1 MNLQGEFEGSFLTS
15 ILQLLCDDQNT
26 GILHVSCGRKE
37 CQVIFKE
44 GTIVY
49 AQSSQ
54 KRARLGALLRRDGVI
69 SAVQLKDAVHALE
82 HNRDAIGKILLDK
95 GYITLDVLKQYNQKQ
110 VEEILYSM
118 LFWKKGKFEY
128 NDSSLKFDGKVI
140 TRLNPMK
147 LILEASRRIDEMSL
161 LTAMITSDEIVYKPA
176 GKAVKSPED
185 FSFSNTERHI
195 LSLVAE
201 TRTVRDIINES
212 NYDEFTVYKTLFSL
226 ISSGLVE
233 KSQDKNAAVDG
244 VGFNFIL
251 SIYTD
256 ILKIITRTL
265 AEQSGERINFL
276 LRKAKEHLPRPQ
288 AKVLQDFHLSSAAAV
303 NRQAVTTSC
312 RKAGGDRVQQ
322 CLLLIDSFNGLCH
335 LLLARTIPLVAHH
348 EVYDVIQEIDKV
360 LEYVQKYPKNSV
372 EKEKIINDMK
382 NVLNDTIKQVR
393 FTPGKTK
400 NLVGFLS
407 LFKKK

>member
-1 MNLQGEFEGSFLTS
+1 MNLQGEFESSFLTS

-37 CQVIFKE
+37 CQVMFKE

-54 KRARLGALLRRDGVI
+54 KRARLGSLLRRDDLI
-69 SAVQLKDAVHALE
+69 SAEQLKDAVHARE
-82 HNRDAIGKILLDK
+82 NTNDSIGKILLNK
-95 GYITLDVLKQYNQKQ
+95 GYITWDVLQEYSQKQ
-110 VEEILYSM
+110 VEEILYSI

-128 NDSSLKFDGKVI
+128 TDSQVKLDGKII

-161 LTAMITSDEIVYKPA
+161 LTAMITSDELVYKMA
-176 GKAVKSPED
+176 GSKKKDALEFI
-185 FSFSNTERHI
+185 FSSTERHI
-195 LSLVAE
+195 LSLIDA
-201 TRTVRDIINES
+201 TRTVRDIINQS
-212 NYDEFTVYKTLFSL
+212 SYDEFTVYKTLYSL
-226 ISSGLVE
+226 ISSGLIE
-233 KSQDKNAAVDG
+233 NSRGENAATDG
-244 VGFNFIL
+244 PGFNFIL

-265 AEQSGERINFL
+265 AVHSGQRINL
-276 LRKAKEHLPRPQ
+276 LIRKAQENLPRTQ

-303 NRQAVTTSC
+303 NREAVTASC
-312 RKAGGDRVQQ
+312 RKAGGDGVRQ

-335 LLLARTIPLVAHH
+335 LLLSQTIPLVAHH
-348 EVYDVIQEIDKV
+348 EVYDIIQEIDKV
-360 LEYVQKYPKNSV
+360 LEYVQRYPKNSV
-372 EKEKIINDMK
+372 EKDKIISDMK

-393 FTPGKTK
+393 FVPGKTK
-400 NLVGFLS
+400 NMGFLA

>member
-1 MNLQGEFEGSFLTS
+1 MNLQGEFDGSFLTS

-26 GILHVSCGRKE
+26 GILRVICGRKE
-37 CQVIFKE
+37 CKVIFKE

-54 KRARLGALLRRDGVI
+54 KRVRMGALLRRDGII
-69 SAVQLKDAVHALE
+69 SALQLKDAVHALGISG
-82 HNRDAIGKILLDK
+82 DAIGKILLDK
-95 GYITLDVLKQYNQKQ
+95 GFITLDVLKEYNRKQ
-110 VEEILYSM
+110 VEEILYSI

-128 NDSSLKFDGKVI
+128 QDSSLKFEGIVI
-140 TRLNPMK
+140 TQLNPMK

-161 LTAMITSDEIVYKPA
+161 LTGMITSDQLVYKMA
-176 GKAVKSPED
+176 DQKGKGLEE
-185 FSFSNTERHI
+185 FSFSNSERHI

-212 NYDEFTVYKTLFSL
+212 SYDEFTVYKTLFSL
-226 ISSGLVE
+226 ISSGLIE
-233 KSQDKNAAVDG
+233 KSQGENAAVDG

-265 AEQSGERINFL
+265 AEQSGERTNFL
-276 LRKAKEHLPRPQ
+276 LRKAIEHLPITQ
-288 AKVLQDFHLSSAAAV
+288 AKVLQDFHLSSAAGV
-303 NRQAVTTSC
+303 NRKAVTASC

-348 EVYDVIQEIDKV
+348 EVYDIIQEIDKV
-360 LEYVQKYPKNSV
+360 LEYVQKYPKNSM
-372 EKEKIINDMK
+372 EKDKIISDMK

-393 FTPGKTK
+393 FAPGKRK
-400 NLVGFLS
+400 NMGFLA

>member
-1 MNLQGEFEGSFLTS
+1 MNLQGEFDGSFLTS

-26 GILHVSCGRKE
+26 GILHVICGRKE
-37 CQVIFKE
+37 CKVIFKE

-54 KRARLGALLRRDGVI
+54 KRVRLGALLRRDGII
-69 SAVQLKDAVHALE
+69 SALQLKDAVHALG
-82 HNRDAIGKILLDK
+82 NCGDAIGKILLDK
-95 GYITLDVLKQYNQKQ
+95 GFITLDVLQEYNRKQ
-110 VEEILYSM
+110 VEEILYSI

-128 NDSSLKFDGKVI
+128 QDSSLKFEGIVI
-140 TRLNPMK
+140 TQLNPMK

-161 LTAMITSDEIVYKPA
+161 LTGMITSDQLVYKMA
-176 GKAVKSPED
+176 DKKGKGLEE
-185 FSFSNTERHI
+185 FSFSNSERHI
-195 LSLVAE
+195 LSLIDEA
-201 TRTVRDIINES
+201 RTVRDIISQS

-226 ISSGLVE
+226 ISSGLIE
-233 KSQDKNAAVDG
+233 KSQGEKRAVEGID
-244 VGFNFIL
+244 FNFIL

-256 ILKIITRTL
+256 ILKIITITL
-265 AEQSGERINFL
+265 AARSGERTNFL
-276 LRKAKEHLPRPQ
+276 LRKAIEHLPQPQ
-288 AKVLQDFHLSSAAAV
+288 AKVLQDFHLSSAAGV
-303 NRQAVTTSC
+303 NRKAVTASC

-348 EVYDVIQEIDKV
+348 EVYDIIQEIDKV

-372 EKEKIINDMK
+372 EKDKIISDMK

-393 FTPGKTK
+393 FAPGKTK
-400 NLVGFLS
+400 NMGFLA